1 MFLQIPGARLQ
12 GLDESIVYQD
22 ANKTA
27 MLFNGRFREKV
38 FPSSCA
44 KSYTS
49 SRHAVR
55 PIVTLF
61 TIEVALQLTQPDN

>member
-27 MLFNGRFREKV
+27 MLVNGRFREKSLS
-38 FPSSCA
+38 FKLC
-44 KSYTS
+44 
-49 SRHAVR
+49 
-55 PIVTLF
+55 
-61 TIEVALQLTQPDN
+61 